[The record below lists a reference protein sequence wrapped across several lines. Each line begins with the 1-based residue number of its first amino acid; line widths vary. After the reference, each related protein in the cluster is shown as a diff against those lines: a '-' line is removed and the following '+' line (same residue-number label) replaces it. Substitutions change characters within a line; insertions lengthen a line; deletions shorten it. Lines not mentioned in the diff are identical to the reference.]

1 MLQTL
6 YIDVYFLVNFTVDI
20 LSLYFAALFSKV
32 RTSVKRLILSSVIG
46 AVISVVIIFLPE
58 WLLLKLSVIILGTLL
73 MGFVGIMP
81 VSLVRHL
88 KFTVSF
94 FIFESLVGG
103 ITYMLYGLLDSILG
117 ESVIEG
123 EGGAEN
129 QRLLLFAIIIL
140 LSIGVFKFI
149 ISFFSATA
157 CEKSIEV
164 QISLFEKEI
173 FFEAF
178 IDSGNLAIDPMD
190 KQPVLFI
197 KGELARQLFPD
208 SLINFSTLE
217 LLEDGLRRRIRL
229 IPITKNGSTHLL
241 VGVKPDC
248 VKVKNKEGSEEI
260 SVTLAI
266 DKEGG
271 NYGGF
276 YALMPSAALS
286 NVLA

>member
-1 MLQTL
+1 MQTL

-32 RTSVKRLILSSVIG
+32 RTSVKRLLLSSVLG
-46 AVISVVIIFLPE
+46 AVISVLIIILPE
-58 WLLLKLSVIILGTLL
+58 WLLLKLSVIVLGTILI
-73 MGFVGIMP
+73 GFVGIMP
-81 VSLVRHL
+81 VSLVRHF

-117 ESVIEG
+117 KSGIEG
-123 EGGAEN
+123 EGGSEN
-129 QRLLLFAIIIL
+129 QRLLLFALIVL
-140 LSIGVFKFI
+140 LSIGVFKII
-149 ISFFSATA
+149 ISFFSGTF
-157 CEKSIEV
+157 CERSIEV
-164 QISLFEKEI
+164 EIRVLDKEI
-173 FFEAF
+173 LFEAF
-178 IDSGNLAIDPMD
+178 IDSGNLAVDPMD
-190 KQPVLFI
+190 MQPVLFI
-197 KGELARQLFPD
+197 KEELARKLFPG
-208 SLINFSTLE
+208 SLINFSTSD

-229 IPITKNGSTHLL
+229 IPITNDGSTRLL

-248 VKVKNKEGSEEI
+248 VKVKNGKGSEEI

-286 NVLA
+286 NVLT